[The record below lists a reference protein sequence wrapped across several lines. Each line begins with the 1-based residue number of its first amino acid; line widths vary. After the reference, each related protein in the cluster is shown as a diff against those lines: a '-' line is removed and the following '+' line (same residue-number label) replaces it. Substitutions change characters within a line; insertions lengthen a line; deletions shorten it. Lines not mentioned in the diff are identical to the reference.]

1 MAHYSKLILWQVF
14 PFMLHKKIHFSHG
27 VGKDKIMDYA
37 LGLEAKELKATYY
50 SYLKEGWEV
59 VLKGGLLPK
68 DHRSDRFP
76 SIVGMDE
83 TR

>member
-1 MAHYSKLILWQVF
+1 
-14 PFMLHKKIHFSHG
+14 
-27 VGKDKIMDYA
+27 MDYA

-50 SYLKEGWEV
+50 SDLKEGWEV